1 MQAIA
6 KFSNARSPGIYKK
19 DYIDALYRS
28 YLESKPELVV
38 YPKTPEWKKQP
49 DRREDATSPSHVRAL

>member
-6 KFSNARSPGIYKK
+6 IFSNARSPGIYKK
-19 DYIDALYRS
+19 EYIDALYRS
-28 YLESKPELVV
+28 YHESRPEFVV

-49 DRREDATSPSHVRAL
+49 DQREDATSPSHVSSL